1 MHGIPRIAGRRR
13 RQAMHHKSVTVLL
26 GVFFTAA
33 AFTVA
38 SALPAT
44 AMPTTAAQAAG
55 SALAAVTS
63 LNQVI
68 TNITVWIGGL
78 LGGLA
83 TLLATV
89 GGVRYLIANGD
100 PAEIMK
106 AKETLKYAAIGYG
119 VAVLAPVLLAV
130 LNGFVQ

>member
-1 MHGIPRIAGRRR
+1 MRHNTITALLAVSITTAALTAGT
-13 RQAMHHKSVTVLL
+13 ALTA
-26 GVFFTAA
+26 TAA
-33 AFTVA
+33 A
-38 SALPAT
+38 PAG
-44 AMPTTAAQAAG
+44 P
-55 SALAAVTS
+55 ALAAVTT

-83 TLLATV
+83 TLLATI

-100 PAEIMK
+100 PAEVMK

-119 VAVLAPVLLAV
+119 VAVLAPVLLTI
-130 LNGFVQ
+130 LKGFVG